1 MKLPLRDGRRPPL
14 PTSIRA
20 LLKPGSG
27 ILGQGTRFALAG
39 SAVTLV
45 YLSVTILLASA
56 VGLPF
61 QAALA
66 IGFCVGLV
74 VHFTLQR
81 TFVWTGRG
89 EFTLPLYHQ
98 VGRYLLLSAT
108 QYGVTAASTSL
119 LPAPLGIATEIVY
132 LATVAVLTA
141 TNFVIFRNGIFH
153 ARPADAVPTPEVD
166 ARVRRGSGSC

>member
-1 MKLPLRDGRRPPL
+1 MAVGVKPPSRDNPRPPL
-14 PTSIRA
+14 AALIRA
-20 LLKPGSG
+20 LLAPGSG
-27 ILGQGTRFALAG
+27 TLRQGARFALAG
-39 SAVTLV
+39 GTVALV
-45 YLSVTILLASA
+45 YLSVTTLLASV

-89 EFTLPLYHQ
+89 EFALPLHHQ
-98 VGRYLLLSAT
+98 AGRYLLVAAA

-119 LPAPLGIATEIVY
+119 LPEWLGIATEIVY
-132 LATVAVLTA
+132 LATVALLIT
-141 TNFVIFRNGIFH
+141 TNFLVFRNGIFH
-153 ARPADAVPTPEVD
+153 ATPADGAS
-166 ARVRRGSGSC
+166 ASRS